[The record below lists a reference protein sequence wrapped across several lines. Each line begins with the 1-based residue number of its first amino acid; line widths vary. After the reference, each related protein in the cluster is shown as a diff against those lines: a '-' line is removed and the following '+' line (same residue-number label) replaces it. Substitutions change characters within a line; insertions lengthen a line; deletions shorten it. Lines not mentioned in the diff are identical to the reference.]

1 MTAALASAHPRCHDL
16 ARLTLAVAVARGA
29 VARGDRVDLDAL
41 EVAVAAL
48 RDAVGASLCS
58 TSGDFDRRLVALER
72 ALGDLA
78 REFADT
84 FAAPALA

>member
-1 MTAALASAHPRCHDL
+1 MTAALASAHPRCRDL

-41 EVAVAAL
+41 EGAVAAL
-48 RDAVGASLCS
+48 REAVRESLCS
-58 TSGDFDRRLVALER
+58 PSGELDRRLAALER
-72 ALGDLA
+72 AFGDLA
-78 REFADT
+78 EEFAEA